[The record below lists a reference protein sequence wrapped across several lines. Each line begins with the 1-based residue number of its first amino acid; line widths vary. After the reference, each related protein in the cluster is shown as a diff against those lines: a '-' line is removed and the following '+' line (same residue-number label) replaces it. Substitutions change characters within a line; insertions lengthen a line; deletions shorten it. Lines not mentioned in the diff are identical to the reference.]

1 MILISEHVDQA
12 FCIICALREL
22 HVYINSG
29 THNVVVPSYIVDNLQ
44 GMSQIIIVIVIIMIM
59 IIMIMIIMIMIIKIM
74 MIIIIV
80 VVVIIMII
88 IIIDYYCYCY
98 YYYYCYYYCYC
109 YHIFQNRKTIYVD
122 IQATP
127 LK

>member
-44 GMSQIIIVIVIIMIM
+44 GMSQIIIVIIMIM

-122 IQATP
+122 IQATS

>member
-44 GMSQIIIVIVIIMIM
+44 GMSQIIIVIIMIM

>member
-44 GMSQIIIVIVIIMIM
+44 GMSQIIIVIIMIM

-98 YYYYCYYYCYC
+98 YYYYYYYC

>member
-44 GMSQIIIVIVIIMIM
+44 GMSQIIIVIVIIMI
-59 IIMIMIIMIMIIKIM
+59 IMIMIIKIM
-74 MIIIIV
+74 IIINMIIMIMIIV
-80 VVVIIMII
+80 IVIVII
-88 IIIDYYCYCY
+88 IIIIIIAI
-98 YYYYCYYYCYC
+98 
-109 YHIFQNRKTIYVD
+109 IFFRIGKQYMLIYRRLLLNK
-122 IQATP
+122 IE
-127 LK
+127 